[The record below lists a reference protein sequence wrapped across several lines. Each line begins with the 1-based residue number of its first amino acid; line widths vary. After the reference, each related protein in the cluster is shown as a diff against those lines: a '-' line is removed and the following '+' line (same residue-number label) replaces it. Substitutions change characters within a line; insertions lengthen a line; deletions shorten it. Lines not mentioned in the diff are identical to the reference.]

1 MLKQE
6 NIKKQNFFNK
16 TFLSFN
22 YPNYRIWFLGQVV
35 SLFGTWMQITVLGY
49 LLYKL
54 TNSSAYLGFLGFIQG
69 LPSWFLM
76 LYGGVVADRMSRRNL
91 MIITQTSM
99 MILAFI
105 LSLLTFLDIIR
116 PWHIILLAAFLGIAN
131 AFDAP
136 ARQSFVLEMVDEH
149 ALTNA
154 IALNS
159 TMFNLAMAIGPAVG
173 GILYGIVG
181 PGWCFVINGV
191 TFIAIIVALLLMK
204 LKKNTIVKDKSSSS
218 LTDLKNGL
226 KYVIKEPKIR
236 TLILLVGIVGLLGL
250 GLIALFPAWSV
261 KILKKDS
268 EIYGFLFFSRA
279 IGMLVG
285 ALTIASLG
293 HFKFR
298 GKLLTLG
305 TIFFPVMLFIFAFV
319 RWIPLSM
326 FLLFLNGL
334 FMIFIFNLTNSLV
347 QSTAKDEF
355 RGRVMGLFSLAFFGF
370 MPLGALLCGVFA
382 TFFGET
388 LTFVVFSIIL
398 FLFSIF
404 IWFRFPHIRSSE

>member
-1 MLKQE
+1 MLQQD
-6 NIKKQNFFNK
+6 NIKSQNFFNK

-35 SLFGTWMQITVLGY
+35 SLFGTWMQVTVLAF

-54 TNSSAYLGFLGFIQG
+54 TNSSAYLGFLGFVQG

-105 LSLLTFLDIIR
+105 LSILTFLNLIR
-116 PWHIILLAAFLGIAN
+116 PWHIIILA

-136 ARQSFVLEMVDEH
+136 ARQSFVLEMVEKH

-173 GILYGIVG
+173 GILYGYIG
-181 PGWCFVINGV
+181 PAWCFVINGV
-191 TFIAIIVALLLMK
+191 TFIAIILALVSMK
-204 LKKNTIVKDKSSSS
+204 LKKTKIVKNNSSHIS
-218 LTDLKNGL
+218 DLKDGI

-236 TLILLVGIVGLLGL
+236 TLIMLVGVVGLFGL
-250 GLIALFPAWSV
+250 GLIALFPAWSK
-261 KILKKDS
+261 KILQRDS
-268 EIYGFLFFSRA
+268 AVYGFLFFSRA

-298 GKLLTLG
+298 GKLLTIGSL
-305 TIFFPVMLFIFAFV
+305 FFPIMLFIFAFV

-334 FMIFIFNLTNSLV
+334 FMIFVFNLTNSLV
-347 QSTAKDEF
+347 QSISKDEF
-355 RGRVMGLFSLAFFGF
+355 RGRVMGLFSLTFFGF

-388 LTFVVFSIIL
+388 ATFVVFSIVLLI
-398 FLFSIF
+398 FAIF
-404 IWFRFPHIRSSE
+404 IWLRFPHIRSSE

>member
-1 MLKQE
+1 M
-6 NIKKQNFFNK
+6 
-16 TFLSFN
+16 
-22 YPNYRIWFLGQVV
+22 QV
-35 SLFGTWMQITVLGY
+35 TVLAY

-54 TNSSAYLGFLGFIQG
+54 TNSSAYLGFLGFVQG

-99 MILAFI
+99 MILAII
-105 LSLLTFLDIIR
+105 LSILTFLNIIR
-116 PWHIILLAAFLGIAN
+116 PWHIIILAAFLGIAN

-136 ARQSFVLEMVDEH
+136 ARQAFVLEMVDRH

-159 TMFNLAMAIGPAVG
+159 TMFNLAMAIGPAAG

-181 PGWCFVINGV
+181 PAWCFVINGV
-191 TFIAIIVALLLMK
+191 TFIAIILALVSMK
-204 LKKNTIVKDKSSSS
+204 LKKNNIVKNNSSSF
-218 LTDLKNGL
+218 TDLKNGL
-226 KYVIKEPKIR
+226 KYVIKEPRIR
-236 TLILLVGIVGLLGL
+236 VLILLVGIVGLFGL
-250 GLIALFPAWSV
+250 GLIALFPAWSI
-261 KILKKDS
+261 KILKTDS

-298 GKLLTLG
+298 GKLLTIGSL
-305 TIFFPVMLFIFAFV
+305 FFPLMLIIFAFV

-334 FMIFIFNLTNSLV
+334 FMIFVFNLTNSLV

-388 LTFVVFSIIL
+388 ATFVLFSIIL
-398 FLFSIF
+398 FIFAIF
-404 IWFRFPHIRSSE
+404 IWLRFPHIRSSE